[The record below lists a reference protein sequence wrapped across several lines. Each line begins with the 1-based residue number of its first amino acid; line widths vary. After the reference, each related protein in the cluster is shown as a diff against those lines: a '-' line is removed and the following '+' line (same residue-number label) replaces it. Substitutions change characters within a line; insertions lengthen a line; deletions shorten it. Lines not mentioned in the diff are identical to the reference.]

1 MAREKSL
8 EERLED
14 SRIVMLYGPVTSEV
28 ASRAICRLLQL
39 SAEDDKAD
47 IHIYF
52 GTTYGSALN
61 ILAIYDTICAI
72 PNDVTGTCMGHVMGY
87 TTLLLA
93 CCTKGKRYA
102 LKHAIVSLDQ
112 TTGVLSPGSNQ
123 QTEIEIA
130 AREATKGRAVF
141 EELMAK
147 ATSQDLSKVHSD
159 CEVGNEFSAKEAL
172 EYGIIDKILERG
184 E

>member
-1 MAREKSL
+1 
-8 EERLED
+8 
-14 SRIVMLYGPVTSEV
+14 MLYGPVTAEV
-28 ASRAICRLLQL
+28 AAETICRLLQL

-52 GTTYGSALN
+52 GTAYGGALD

-72 PNDVTGTCMGHVMGY
+72 PNDVSATAMGEVMGY

-102 LKHAIVSLDQ
+102 LKHSVISLDQ
-112 TTGVLSPGSNQ
+112 TTGMLSAGANQ

-130 AREATKGRAVF
+130 AREAAKGRAVF

-147 ATSQDLSKVHSD
+147 ATSHDLSKIHSD
-159 CEVGNEFSAKEAL
+159 CEVGMEFTAKEAL
-172 EYGIIDKILERG
+172 AYGIIDKVLERG